1 MFHCSIEFVAILNHS
16 YIKKMFTNVNKADVH
31 NLVGFYD
38 FSRSFN
44 RDFLWLYLF
53 SSSEKDETM

>member
-1 MFHCSIEFVAILNHS
+1 MFHCSVEFVAILNHS

-31 NLVGFYD
+31 NFVGFYD

-44 RDFLWLYLF
+44 RDFF
-53 SSSEKDETM
+53 MVVPI